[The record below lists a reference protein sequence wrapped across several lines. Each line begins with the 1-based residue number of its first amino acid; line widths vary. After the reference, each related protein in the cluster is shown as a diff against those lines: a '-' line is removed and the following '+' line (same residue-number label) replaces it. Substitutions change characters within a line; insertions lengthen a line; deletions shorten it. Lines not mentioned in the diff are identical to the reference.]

1 MQHKLDSVEQ
11 VASVVFFVN
20 KKDYFNEYPDFFVR
34 SNRPMDVFV
43 ELGKVLGG
51 IRSRHIQFCVC
62 VKYLIETYVNIY
74 LYIRYIFM
82 TTYSKHYVYDKLM
95 CMRVQRVRNLA
106 SGRKSS
112 VRDSSANG

>member
-1 MQHKLDSVEQ
+1 MQHRLDSVEQ
-11 VASVVFFVN
+11 VWFFSST
-20 KKDYFNEYPDFFVR
+20 KKITSTNARIFFR

-51 IRSRHIQFCVC
+51 IHSRHIQFCVC
-62 VKYLIETYVNIY
+62 VCEIFDRDICKYI
-74 LYIRYIFM
+74 YIRYIFM

-95 CMRVQRVRNLA
+95 CMRAQRVRNLA